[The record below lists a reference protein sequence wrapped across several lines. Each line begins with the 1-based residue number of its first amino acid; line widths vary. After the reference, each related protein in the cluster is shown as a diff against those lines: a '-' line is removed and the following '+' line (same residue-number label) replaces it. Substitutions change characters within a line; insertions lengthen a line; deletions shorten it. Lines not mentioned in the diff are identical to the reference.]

1 MPFAPVKPSSFFPR
15 KHGKRIDVAKLLLG
29 TAHVTPKTNPV
40 VAATFVLSSVL
51 RYYLSPCSV
60 VKRHVGKKMPSD
72 ATRNKQQ
79 SFDSK
84 SRYGTDTLIGTY
96 ANGQPCHRHFCPGA
110 HCFLSVSYYSA
121 TRSRPSFTCVSRCY
135 SKIIISH
142 LDYHKVSRTVYM
154 YLVLQN
160 QRKFS
165 KLQSHKT
172 DNLIRRHCKGKNRTG
187 WISFYLMTYDS
198 IAATLTGFITL
209 TMFLMSSNP
218 MSIMPMR

>member
-84 SRYGTDTLIGTY
+84 SRYGTDTLTGTY

-121 TRSRPSFTCVSRCY
+121 TRSRPSFTCVNRCY
-135 SKIIISH
+135 SKIIISRH
-142 LDYHKVSRTVYM
+142 WGEVKVSSR
-154 YLVLQN
+154 LPQGL
-160 QRKFS
+160 
-165 KLQSHKT
+165 
-172 DNLIRRHCKGKNRTG
+172 KNNVHVFG
-187 WISFYLMTYDS
+187 SYDLHDS

-209 TMFLMSSNP
+209 TMFLMCSNP
-218 MSIMPMR
+218 ITIMPMR